1 MDNLLS
7 ARPGK
12 QFQAPILFTEDD
24 SMPDRGI
31 NFTMFLTMMGERL
44 FQFDA
49 EPELIEAFE
58 CFDENDTGM
67 VKVKELRE
75 CLAEMGDRMTSEE
88 VIYLFY

>member
-1 MDNLLS
+1 
-7 ARPGK
+7 
-12 QFQAPILFTEDD
+12 
-24 SMPDRGI
+24 MPDRGI

-88 VIYLFY
+88 VCWFIFLLFLRRGH